1 MLMLCAGEWFVVV
14 RISVRP
20 NSLLCESL
28 LRVLAR
34 NVGDRCD
41 AIAVWLSC
49 GQETKEEVY

>member
-1 MLMLCAGEWFVVV
+1 MLCAGEWFVVV